1 MNSEERQLITGL
13 FERMRGVGPM
23 DKDRDAEALI
33 NQSVRQMPDSAYM
46 LVQSVLVQENALQQA
61 GSRIEELEERV
72 RILEEQAA
80 RPQQSS
86 GGGSFLG
93 GLFGGSKPAQPQPL
107 ARGSVPAMGS
117 RPMGAPSAPA
127 GSPWGQQAAQPQG
140 YAQQGYGA
148 PMQQPPAQAP
158 AGGGFMKSA
167 LTTAAGV
174 AGGMLLADSIRG
186 MMGGHKDA
194 GAAQAASHQSA
205 SNQNAASDAAYDPNA
220 TTTDQAAQSAQYQ
233 DPNQYE
239 ADNYQEAVEAEPEY
253 DDGGDADGG
262 MDI

>member
-13 FERMRGVGPM
+13 FDRMRGVGQV

-33 NQSVRQMPDSAYM
+33 NQSVRANPDAAYM

-61 GSRIEELEERV
+61 GSRIEELEQRV
-72 RILEEQAA
+72 RMLEEQAA
-80 RPQQSS
+80 RAPAQSS

-93 GLFGGSKPAQPQPL
+93 GLFGGGSRPSQPQPM

-117 RPMGAPSAPA
+117 RPMAAPASMGPPA
-127 GSPWGQQAAQPQG
+127 GSPWGQPSQP
-140 YAQQGYGA
+140 QGYGA
-148 PMQQPPAQAP
+148 PMQQPTQQAA
-158 AGGGFMKSA
+158 AGGGAGGFMRSA
-167 LTTAAGV
+167 MTTAAGV

-186 MMGGHKDA
+186 MMGGHHAA
-194 GAAQAASHQSA
+194 GSAQASPLPGPT
-205 SNQNAASDAAYDPNA
+205 AASSQQDTAYDPNA
-220 TTTDQAAQSAQYQ
+220 TTADQSTQSAGYQ

-239 ADNYQEAVEAEPEY
+239 AEHYEEAAGSD
-253 DDGGDADGG
+253 DDGGDDGG